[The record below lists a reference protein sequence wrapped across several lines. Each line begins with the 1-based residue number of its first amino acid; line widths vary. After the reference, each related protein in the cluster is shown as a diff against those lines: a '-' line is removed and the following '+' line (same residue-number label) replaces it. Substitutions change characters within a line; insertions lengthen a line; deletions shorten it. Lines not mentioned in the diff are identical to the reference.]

1 MAPGLFELFNLNTV
15 FFLTL
20 GISCPKP
27 TCNYTEKNYILIL
40 SRKKINLCKI
50 NNSNSAPEHATDMI
64 DRLKNQQIEHQKTK
78 IYTIQNFQFHFHCRV
93 LSKNVLINTQ
103 KPQLC
108 YCPDGLLIISSVP
121 SKLSYQVQIPPVPF
135 FILFSKH
142 FFHCKLIL
150 KPDNQWLCR
159 GGSRISKKE
168 VLL

>member
-15 FFLTL
+15 FFNAWNKLPQAYMY
-20 GISCPKP
+20 S
-27 TCNYTEKNYILIL
+27 YTEKSYILIL
-40 SRKKINLCKI
+40 NRKKINLCKI

-93 LSKNVLINTQ
+93 LSKNDTQ

-121 SKLSYQVQIPPVPF
+121 SKLSSQVRIPPVPF